1 MDFISM
7 YTIVSIAAM
16 AVVGTM
22 FSIWYARHEHMDVK

>member
-22 FSIWYARHEHMDVK
+22 FLIWYARHEHMDVK

>member
-1 MDFISM
+1 M

-22 FSIWYARHEHMDVK
+22 FSIWYARHEYMDVK